1 MIFSY
6 DALGRPFAV
15 KYSKNNGTK
24 FTNYFYALNQ
34 QGDVVKIFRPVAV
47 KDADGNVTGYTEKTY
62 ATYTYDAWGRL
73 IGILDSGG
81 NNLINKQTTS
91 TALANLNPLRYRG
104 YYYDTETGFYY
115 LQSRYYDPANYRF
128 INADSYAS
136 TGQDIIGTN
145 MFAYCGNNPT
155 MGYDPTG
162 TWNWG
167 GFLTGLAV
175 AVMGVAMVA
184 VSVAT
189 CGAATPLAAA
199 AFSTTAT
206 AIVGLGATATG
217 TTLAYAAATDQA
229 IAVDVSVSV
238 PSCAGEYQKAG
249 VTAVI
254 DFGNNYSALYTHYGR
269 GTGYS
274 AGVTYSTGIVKDA
287 PSPESYEGPF
297 YDCSAGCLFGIDYC
311 QAPGINRK
319 YLAAKAMCLTIGAGI
334 SYGTGY
340 DEYKLIVSSR

>member
-1 MIFSY
+1 M
-6 DALGRPFAV
+6 
-15 KYSKNNGTK
+15 
-24 FTNYFYALNQ
+24 
-34 QGDVVKIFRPVAV
+34 
-47 KDADGNVTGYTEKTY
+47 ADK
-62 ATYTYDAWGRL
+62 
-73 IGILDSGG
+73 
-81 NNLINKQTTS
+81 
-91 TALANLNPLRYRG
+91 NPLRYRG
-104 YYYDTETGFYY
+104 YYYDSETGFYY

-128 INADSYAS
+128 INADTYTS
-136 TGQDIIGTN
+136 TDSTDAVAFN
-145 MFAYCGNNPT
+145 MFAYCANNPVT
-155 MGYDPTG
+155 GLDPAG
-162 TWNWG
+162 EWNWG

-311 QAPGINRK
+311 QAPRINRK